1 MLAARL
7 VLLELLLEE
16 RLGAELALLLRLL
29 LLVLVLRE
37 LLVEELLADELRL
50 ELLL

>member
-29 LLVLVLRE
+29 LVLALRE

>member
-16 RLGAELALLLRLL
+16 RLGDELALLLRL